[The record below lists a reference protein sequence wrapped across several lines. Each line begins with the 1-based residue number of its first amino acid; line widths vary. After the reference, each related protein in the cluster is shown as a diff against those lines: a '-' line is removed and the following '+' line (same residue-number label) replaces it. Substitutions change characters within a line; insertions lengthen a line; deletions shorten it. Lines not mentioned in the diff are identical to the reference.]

1 MEPAIVRPWST
12 IVIKDKIL
20 CDSYRDSN
28 DLDTQKRISC
38 FTHIHD
44 DHISGLQDALGREF
58 VLSTNETKELA
69 SALLKGDSDADW
81 VRERTNYY
89 GLGPGQKKS
98 IDGTDVSFRK
108 ANHILGS
115 AQLLVRGQNESV
127 LYSSDFMLEGTDC
140 EIDDVDYLILDS
152 THGEFSKRQEFESMV
167 EGKKKIIGKAKQELS
182 TGLRQLIIH
191 ANRGTMQKVMSWL
204 RKEFDDDIPFLA
216 PRIEKN
222 IADVYTKSAFPCGN
236 VEDWEE
242 AGPAYVKLGHPF
254 IRFLPINSI
263 QQCQRVEPI
272 TPSIRIGASI
282 ASNLSQP
289 EGMYVVNLQE
299 HATVNEIL
307 DYLNEIKPKHIII
320 DNSIRVQN
328 PANAESLCDILNKK
342 KLGWNPSVE
351 LSPKIH
357 PRANNG

>member
-12 IVIKDKIL
+12 IVVKNKIL
-20 CDSYRDSN
+20 CDSFRDSN
-28 DLDTQKRISC
+28 DLDTEKQISC
-38 FTHIHD
+38 FTHIHE
-44 DHISGLQDALGREF
+44 DHISGLEDALGRKF

-89 GLGPGQKKS
+89 GLKLGQKKS
-98 IDGTDVSFRK
+98 FDGTDVSFRK

-140 EIDDVDYLILDS
+140 EIDEDYLILDS
-152 THGEFSKRQEFESMV
+152 THGEFSKRQEFESML
-167 EGKKKIIGKAKQELS
+167 EGKKKIIDKAKQELS

-222 IADVYTKSAFPCGN
+222 IADVYTKFHFPCGD

-242 AGPAYVKLGHPF
+242 AGEAYVKNGHPF

-263 QQCQRVEPI
+263 QQCQLVEPI
-272 TPSIRIGASI
+272 IHSIRVGASI
-282 ASNLSQP
+282 SSNLSQP

-299 HATVNEIL
+299 HATVNEIF
-307 DYLNEIKPKHIII
+307 DYLNMIKPKHIII
-320 DNSIRVQN
+320 DNSIRIQN
-328 PANAESLCDILNKK
+328 PANAQSLYDILNKNERHDVCK
-342 KLGWNPSVE
+342 T
-351 LSPKIH
+351 
-357 PRANNG
+357 

>member
-12 IVIKDKIL
+12 IIIKDKIL
-20 CDSYRDSN
+20 CDSYRDSY
-28 DLDTQKRISC
+28 DLDTGKQISC
-38 FTHIHD
+38 FTHIHE
-44 DHISGLQDALGREF
+44 DHISGLEDALGREF

-89 GLGPGQKKS
+89 GLKPGRKKS
-98 IDGTDVSFRK
+98 IDGTDISFRK

-152 THGEFSKRQEFESMV
+152 THGEFSKRQEFESML

-204 RKEFDDDIPFLA
+204 RKEFDDIPFLA
-216 PRIEKN
+216 PLAEKN
-222 IADVYTKSAFPCGN
+222 IADVYTKSAFPCGD
-236 VEDWEE
+236 VEDWDEK
-242 AGPAYVKLGHPF
+242 GPTYVKLGHPL

-263 QQCQRVEPI
+263 QQCQLVEPI
-272 TPSIRIGASI
+272 TPSIRVGASI

-307 DYLNEIKPKHIII
+307 DYLNKIKPKHIII
-320 DNSIRVQN
+320 DNSIRIQN
-328 PANAESLCDILNKK
+328 PANAQSLYDILNKK
-342 KLGWNPSVE
+342 QLGWNPSVK

-357 PRANNG
+357 PRTNNE